1 VEAPR
6 VEAFAVEHCAVGQQA
21 DVRAGPYLEAR
32 LGRERTVEFGAYA
45 ARSGGTVQPWS
56 AAANHSPP
64 EQEAKE
70 EDESL
75 RDRADQASHGT
86 TLSVGVVSYAG

>member
-1 VEAPR
+1 MEL
-6 VEAFAVEHCAVGQQA
+6 GA
-21 DVRAGPYLEAR
+21 D
-32 LGRERTVEFGAYA
+32 A

-56 AAANHSPP
+56 AAADHAPS

-75 RDRADQASHGT
+75 GERADEASHGT
-86 TLSVGVVSYAG
+86 TLSARAGGYVLLMVVVFVLRLLMVMVLMRMPARALHSAQHLHPAGA

>member
-1 VEAPR
+1 
-6 VEAFAVEHCAVGQQA
+6 
-21 DVRAGPYLEAR
+21 
-32 LGRERTVEFGAYA
+32 VEFGADA

-75 RDRADQASHGT
+75 RDRAD
-86 TLSVGVVSYAG
+86 